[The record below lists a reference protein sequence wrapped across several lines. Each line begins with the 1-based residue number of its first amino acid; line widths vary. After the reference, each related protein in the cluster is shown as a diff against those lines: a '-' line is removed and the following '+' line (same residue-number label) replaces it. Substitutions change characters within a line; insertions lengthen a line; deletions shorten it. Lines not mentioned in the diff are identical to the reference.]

1 MAVTKNRSSGLS
13 ETPGSTLHKVA
24 TVSDVDEGSSL
35 GLSVPPFLAAGLTLS
50 LVLLGIVAYFSYR
63 WLVQRL
69 QSSTKPSTEQTD
81 PEQAS
86 TSSHQQPPPDIRA
99 TPCEE
104 KDETPPAVEGAEM
117 PKSPSGQCYKQIYK
131 HFLSEKTGNIYVQ
144 SSIKTE
150 AAADIKF
157 NPHLSVVREL
167 NFRLPIVVL
176 RCTIQHFIALTIRY
190 LINKFEIFYSTQPCM
205 SLHLQIYAS
214 VTVCN
219 IAQRDSQAIGRIRP
233 ELYQPDMMRQWSA
246 DSGAELLG
254 DGSEQGA
261 SCGKLMF
268 TLRYDHDVEGLIV
281 RVLQARDLPA
291 KDFSGTSDPY
301 IKIYLLPDRKKKF
314 QTRVHRRNL
323 NPTFNETFVFGV
335 PYEQL
340 RSRTIQF
347 SVYDFD
353 RFSRHDLI
361 GQVLVRGLP
370 ELCDIN
376 HDVEYTMDILGV
388 PQEKVDLGEVMLS
401 LCYLPTAGRLTVT
414 IIKARNL
421 KVMDITGSSDPYV
434 KVSLMCEGKR
444 VKKKKTS
451 VKKSTLNPVYNEAL
465 VFDVPAENI
474 EDVTLVVKVIDYDRV
489 GANEMMGCF
498 AIGSSCIGLG
508 RDHWIEMLD
517 NPRKPVA
524 QWYTLQESLSGLT
537 VEKLPVKS
545 SPIKCISMR

>member
-1 MAVTKNRSSGLS
+1 MLVIIGLAEGNARAAERLSG
-13 ETPGSTLHKVA
+13 E
-24 TVSDVDEGSSL
+24 
-35 GLSVPPFLAAGLTLS
+35 
-50 LVLLGIVAYFSYR
+50 
-63 WLVQRL
+63 
-69 QSSTKPSTEQTD
+69 
-81 PEQAS
+81 
-86 TSSHQQPPPDIRA
+86 
-99 TPCEE
+99 
-104 KDETPPAVEGAEM
+104 
-117 PKSPSGQCYKQIYK
+117 
-131 HFLSEKTGNIYVQ
+131 
-144 SSIKTE
+144 
-150 AAADIKF
+150 
-157 NPHLSVVREL
+157 
-167 NFRLPIVVL
+167 
-176 RCTIQHFIALTIRY
+176 RY
-190 LINKFEIFYSTQPCM
+190 P
-205 SLHLQIYAS
+205 
-214 VTVCN
+214 
-219 IAQRDSQAIGRIRP
+219 QRDV
-233 ELYQPDMMRQWSA
+233 PDHSMFTNMHPNQWSN
-246 DSGAELLG
+246 
-254 DGSEQGA
+254 
-261 SCGKLMF
+261 
-268 TLRYDHDVEGLIV
+268 
-281 RVLQARDLPA
+281 VLPRN
-291 KDFSGTSDPY
+291 S
-301 IKIYLLPDRKKKF
+301 R
-314 QTRVHRRNL
+314 RVHRRNL
-323 NPTFNETFVFGV
+323 NPMFNETFVFGV

-370 ELCDIN
+370 ELCDIS

-434 KVSLMCEGKR
+434 KVSLMCQGKR

-489 GANEMMGCF
+489 GANEVMGCF

-537 VEKLPVKS
+537 VDNSTMAKS